1 MSFHDRAAAALLAQ
15 LSLAADG
22 AVLGF
27 GVAYVAYRCIRKLT
41 STSSALRKIR
51 DAPYVQPSDLRSL
64 LKEDSDSSHI
74 DGGKLVIVR
83 GSVDVNYAAQ
93 VKGNWTGLRSNNG
106 NNVLISH
113 ESGDKGVI
121 LQRTQTCIYHE
132 WRGAF
137 AWTTDIRSILSR
149 TWKEQESSSIRTVPF
164 ILVEGGKWP
173 QSDYVIVNMEGSTH
187 PLPLTTVYHH
197 LQPINASPYTFIQA
211 FFGLEY
217 PIGLLDEEKMLP
229 LGKDITAVGICN
241 LRNGIPEIKS
251 CKDLPYFLSDLSKDQ
266 IIADLSFK
274 SKVLMWSGIFVGSV
288 AVGILGYSIARN
300 WNRWKAWRQQQQA
313 QQQNDSASSE
323 TSAEVAVDEEPGEV
337 PDGDLCVICLM
348 RRRRSAFIPCGHLV
362 CCQRCA
368 LSVEREVSPKCPVC
382 RQSIRSSVRIYDS

>member
-64 LKEDSDSSHI
+64 LKEDNDSSHI
-74 DGGKLVIVR
+74 DGGKLVFVR

-121 LQRTQTCIYHE
+121 LQRTQT
-132 WRGAF
+132 
-137 AWTTDIRSILSR
+137 
-149 TWKEQESSSIRTVPF
+149 VPF
-164 ILVEGGKWP
+164 ILVEVGKWP

-274 SKVLMWSGIFVGSV
+274 TKVLMWSGIFVGSV
-288 AVGILGYSIARN
+288 AIGILGYSIARN
-300 WNRWKAWRQQQQA
+300 WNRWKEWRQQQQA

-323 TSAEVAVDEEPGEV
+323 TSAEVGVDEEPGEV

-348 RRRRSAFIPCGHLV
+348 RMRRSAFIPCGHLV